1 MRRLALFSVMPAL
14 VSVMPALVSVMPAKA
29 GIQVRRRNCGPWI
42 PAGAGMTSCIG
53 RWWLFALLSAALA
66 PLPAGAVSDPGEML
80 PNRAQ
85 ELRAE
90 AIGEQLRCLVC
101 QNQSIEDSNADLARD
116 LRRIVRGRVAA
127 GDSDRQVIDWVVA
140 RYGDFVRLRPPF
152 RPLTWL
158 LWFSPA
164 LALATGGAAALI
176 ARRQRTP
183 PPAPLSDAERARL
196 SELMPPDGAPG
207 QGG

>member
-1 MRRLALFSVMPAL
+1 MLGRHAGKGAFAFLLFAQVFLAMPA
-14 VSVMPALVSVMPAKA
+14 
-29 GIQVRRRNCGPWI
+29 R
-42 PAGAGMTSCIG
+42 
-53 RWWLFALLSAALA
+53 
-66 PLPAGAVSDPGEML
+66 AVSDPGEML

-116 LRRIVRGRVAA
+116 LRHLVRSRVVA
-127 GDSDRQVIDWVVA
+127 GDSDRQVMDWVVA

-152 RPLTWL
+152 RPLTLL

-164 LALATGGAAALI
+164 LALGVGGALI
-176 ARRQRTP
+176 ARRNRSAP
-183 PPAPLSDAERARL
+183 PPPLSDAERAKLADLLLR
-196 SELMPPDGAPG
+196 
-207 QGG
+207 